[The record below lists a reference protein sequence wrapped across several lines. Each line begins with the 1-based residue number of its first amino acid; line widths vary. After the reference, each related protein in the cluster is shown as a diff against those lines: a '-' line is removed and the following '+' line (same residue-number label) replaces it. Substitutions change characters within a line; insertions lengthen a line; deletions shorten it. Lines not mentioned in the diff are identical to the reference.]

1 MLHDAH
7 GFWIAEAGSPAVLP
21 PLAGDA
27 SADVVVIGGGYTGL
41 WTAWHVLAAAPD
53 ARVVVLEAG
62 RCGHGP
68 SGRNGGFVSCLD
80 LSLPTLRAELGEAAA
95 AAWAAAARET
105 VDAIGAWCEAEG
117 VDAWYRRG
125 GELCVSTAPAQDGVV
140 AAANDSAAVGA
151 PDALD
156 TTGARPAIIAQDAAA
171 ARARCASPVFRG
183 GVFVPAGATVH
194 PARLAFGLRERLLAR
209 GARIFE
215 GSRATGVRPVPAG
228 VTISTAGGRVQ
239 ARTAVFAINAATG
252 TLAPLRNRLTVS
264 SSHIVCTEPV
274 PDVLDELGWRGGESI
289 SDGRALLHY
298 MRTTRD
304 DRIVFGWAGGRMAA
318 GARTGGRMEVDHG
331 VVARVRADL
340 MRFFPQLAGRRIAH
354 AWGGPIDVSP
364 THRPAI
370 VGMRGLPAWAAFGY
384 TGNGVAPAH
393 LLGRALAALALDRR
407 DDVTRLPFVDPAPR
421 SVPPEPLRIAGA
433 AVIRRALIRKEAAEE
448 DGRDPDPVSAG
459 LAALPRLLGL
469 HIVR

>member
-7 GFWIAEAGSPAVLP
+7 GFWIAEAGSPPVLP
-21 PLAGDA
+21 PLEGDA
-27 SADVVVIGGGYTGL
+27 TADVVVVGGGYTGL
-41 WTAWHVLAAAPD
+41 WTAWHVLAAEPD
-53 ARVVVLEAG
+53 ARVVLLEAG

-68 SGRNGGFVSCLD
+68 SGRNGGFVSSLD
-80 LSLPTLRAELGEAAA
+80 LSLPSLRASYGDAPA
-95 AAWAAAARET
+95 AAWVAAARET

-117 VDAWYRRG
+117 VDAWYRKG
-125 GELCVSTAPAQDGVV
+125 GELCASTAPAQDGV
-140 AAANDSAAVGA
+140 SADAVDGA
-151 PDALD
+151 TVHAL
-156 TTGARPAIIAQDAAA
+156 DAAA
-171 ARARCASPVFRG
+171 ARARCASPLFRG
-183 GVFVPAGATVH
+183 GVFVPAAATVH

-209 GARIFE
+209 GARVRE
-215 GSRATGVRPVPAG
+215 GSRAIAIRPVPEG
-228 VTISTAGGRVQ
+228 VAIDTSGGRVR
-239 ARTAVFAINAATG
+239 ARTAVFAINAWTG

-298 MRTTRD
+298 LRTTRD

-318 GARTGGRMEVDHG
+318 GARAGGRMEVDPE
-331 VVARVRADL
+331 VIAQVRADL
-340 MRFFPQLAGRRIAH
+340 VRFFPQLAGRRIAH

-384 TGNGVAPAH
+384 TGNGVAPSH
-393 LLGRALAALALDRR
+393 LFGRALAALALDRR
-407 DDVTRLPFVDPAPR
+407 DPVTRLPFVDAAPR
-421 SVPPEPLRIAGA
+421 RVPPEPLRIAGA
-433 AVIRRALIRKEAAEE
+433 ALIRRALIRKEAAEE
-448 DGRDPDPVSAG
+448 AGRRPDPLSAG
-459 LAALPRLLGL
+459 LAALPGLLGL

>member
-7 GFWIAEAGSPAVLP
+7 GFWIADAGSPAVLP
-21 PLAGDA
+21 ALEGAA
-27 SADVVVIGGGYTGL
+27 TADVVVIGGGYTGL
-41 WTAWHVLAAAPD
+41 WTAWHLLAAEPD
-53 ARVVVLEAG
+53 ARVMVLEAG

-68 SGRNGGFVSCLD
+68 SGRNGGFVSSLD
-80 LSLPTLRAELGEAAA
+80 LSLPSLRAAYGDAAA
-95 AAWAAAARET
+95 AAWVDAARET

-117 VDAWYRRG
+117 VDVWYRRG
-125 GELCVSTAPAQDGVV
+125 GELCASTAPAHDGV
-140 AAANDSAAVGA
+140 SADAVDG
-151 PDALD
+151 
-156 TTGARPAIIAQDAAA
+156 TTVLAQDAAA
-171 ARARCASPVFRG
+171 AQARCASPLFRG
-183 GVFVPAGATVH
+183 GVFVPAAATVH
-194 PARLAFGLRERLLAR
+194 PARLAFGLRERLLGR
-209 GARIFE
+209 GARIHE
-215 GSRATGVRPVPAG
+215 GSRATAIRPVPEGIA
-228 VTISTAGGRVQ
+228 VDTPGGRVR

-274 PDVLDELGWRGGESI
+274 ADVLDALGWRDGESI

-318 GARTGGRMEVDHG
+318 GARPGGRMEVDHD
-331 VVARVRADL
+331 VVAQVRADL
-340 MRFFPQLAGRRIAH
+340 ARFFPQLAGRRIAH

-393 LLGRALAALALDRR
+393 LFGRTLAALALERR
-407 DDVTRLPFVDPAPR
+407 DPVTRLPFVDPAPR
-421 SVPPEPLRIAGA
+421 RVPPEPLRVAGA

-448 DGRDPDPVSAG
+448 EGRAPDALSAG
-459 LAALPRLLGL
+459 LAALPGVLGL

>member
-7 GFWIAEAGSPAVLP
+7 GFWIADAGSPAVLP
-21 PLAGDA
+21 ALEGAA
-27 SADVVVIGGGYTGL
+27 TADVVVIGGGYTGL
-41 WTAWHVLAAAPD
+41 WTAWHLLAAEPD

-68 SGRNGGFVSCLD
+68 SGRNGGFVSSLD
-80 LSLPTLRAELGEAAA
+80 LSLPSLRADYGNEAAT
-95 AAWAAAARET
+95 AWVAAARET

-125 GELCVSTAPAQDGVV
+125 GELCTSTAPAHDGV
-140 AAANDSAAVGA
+140 SADAVDGVTV
-151 PDALD
+151 L
-156 TTGARPAIIAQDAAA
+156 AQDAAA
-171 ARARCASPVFRG
+171 ARARCASPQFRG
-183 GVFVPAGATVH
+183 GVFVPSGATVH

-209 GARIFE
+209 GALIHE
-215 GSRATGVRPVPAG
+215 GSRATAIRPVPDG
-228 VTISTAGGRVQ
+228 VAVDTPGGRVR
-239 ARTAVFAINAATG
+239 APTAVFAINAATG

-274 PDVLDELGWRGGESI
+274 PDVLDALGWRGGEAI

-318 GARTGGRMEVDHG
+318 GARPGGRMEVDHD
-331 VVARVRADL
+331 VVAQVRADL
-340 MRFFPQLAGRRIAH
+340 VRFFPQLAGRRIAH

-393 LLGRALAALALDRR
+393 LFGRTLAALALDRR
-407 DDVTRLPFVDPAPR
+407 DPVTRLPFVEPAPR
-421 SVPPEPLRIAGA
+421 HVPPEPLRVAGA
-433 AVIRRALIRKEAAEE
+433 AVIRRALIRKETAEE
-448 DGRDPDPVSAG
+448 EGRAPDALSAG
-459 LAALPRLLGL
+459 IAALPGVLGL

>member
-7 GFWIAEAGSPAVLP
+7 GFWIAEAGSPP
-21 PLAGDA
+21 PLPALEGEA

-68 SGRNGGFVSCLD
+68 SGRNGGFVSSLD
-80 LSLPTLRAELGEAAA
+80 LSLPSLRADYGEQAAT
-95 AAWAAAARET
+95 AWVDAARET

-117 VDAWYRRG
+117 VDAWYRKG
-125 GELCVSTAPAQDGVV
+125 GELCASTAPAQDGVSGDAV
-140 AAANDSAAVGA
+140 DGETVLGLDAA
-151 PDALD
+151 
-156 TTGARPAIIAQDAAA
+156 GARELCD
-171 ARARCASPVFRG
+171 SPVFRG
-183 GVFVPAGATVH
+183 GVFVPASANVH

-209 GARIFE
+209 GARIHE
-215 GSRATGVRPVPAG
+215 GSRAIGIRPVAEG
-228 VTISTAGGRVQ
+228 VAVETAGGSVR
-239 ARTAVFAINAATG
+239 APAAVFAINAASG
-252 TLAPLRNRLTVS
+252 TLPPLRNRLTVS

-274 PDVLDELGWRGGESI
+274 PDVIDELGWRGGTSI

-318 GARTGGRMEVDHG
+318 GARPDRRMEVDHE
-331 VVARVRADL
+331 VIAQVRTDL
-340 MRFFPQLAGRRIAH
+340 VRFFPQLAGRRIAH

-370 VGMRGLPAWAAFGY
+370 VGLRGLPAWAAFGY

-393 LLGRALAALALDRR
+393 LFGRTLAALALDRR
-407 DDVTRLPFVDPAPR
+407 DPVTRLPFVDPAPR
-421 SVPPEPLRIAGA
+421 HVPPEPFRIAGA
-433 AVIRRALIRKEAAEE
+433 AILRRALVRKEAAEE
-448 DGRDPDPVSAG
+448 EGRAPDPVSAG
-459 LAALPRLLGL
+459 LAALPGRLGL